1 MAHIRYADFFTYI
14 FIENSDKDELEC
26 ILKFLKEI
34 ILDENYSLQG
44 ISWVL
49 HNVKSYGKGCYL
61 RNNLI
66 NAKLYRGVK
75 GIIKT
80 LLDDVILSFKV
91 LFKKNKCKMKK
102 FLTIYKGIFAYIFR
116 IYDTKE
122 VKNRFKI

>member
-1 MAHIRYADFFTYI
+1 MCASYYFARRITKFFGKAY
-14 FIENSDKDELEC
+14 FIGESKVIHKRKNAKNLTIINEENANRMR
-26 ILKFLKEI
+26 
-34 ILDENYSLQG
+34 NYYYM
-44 ISWVL
+44 I
-49 HNVKSYGKGCYL
+49 